1 MTDILNRDETPV
13 MFRRARDESAAIRH
27 AWAEL
32 EATVGS
38 LRGRKFFGA
47 FDPATGEYRACTQ
60 LRDDDD
66 PDALGLEVG
75 TLPGG
80 PYLRER
86 LKGEPPE
93 IYERIG
99 PTFDKLVEQAPC
111 DETRPSIEFYRSRD
125 VIDLL
130 LPVKGLGEKRGLLR
144 LVPGSRSGPVP
155 HLPPDGLEVQPSRER
170 RGSGAAGL
178 QWLCRSRERTA
189 RSLVTRV

>member
-1 MTDILNRDETPV
+1 MTDILIRDETPV
-13 MFRRARDESAAIRH
+13 MFRRARDGVDDIRR
-27 AWAEL
+27 AWSEL

-47 FDPATGEYRACTQ
+47 FDEATGEYRTCTQ
-60 LRDDDD
+60 LREDDD
-66 PDALGLEVG
+66 PVSLALETG

-93 IYERIG
+93 IYDRIG
-99 PTFDKLVEQAPC
+99 PTFDRLLQQAAC

-130 LPVKGLGEKRGLLR
+130 LPVK
-144 LVPGSRSGPVP
+144 
-155 HLPPDGLEVQPSRER
+155 
-170 RGSGAAGL
+170 
-178 QWLCRSRERTA
+178 T
-189 RSLVTRV
+189 

>member
-1 MTDILNRDETPV
+1 MTDVLSRDETPV
-13 MFRRARDESAAIRH
+13 MFRRARDEPDAIRR

-38 LRGRKFFGA
+38 LRGRKFFGT
-47 FDPATGEYRACTQ
+47 FEPATGEYRACTQ

-66 PDALGLEVG
+66 PASLGLEAG

-80 PYLRER
+80 PYLRAR
-86 LKGEPPE
+86 LQGVPPE

-99 PTFDKLVEQAPC
+99 PTFDKLVAQAAC

-130 LPVKGLGEKRGLLR
+130 LPVK
-144 LVPGSRSGPVP
+144 
-155 HLPPDGLEVQPSRER
+155 
-170 RGSGAAGL
+170 
-178 QWLCRSRERTA
+178 T
-189 RSLVTRV
+189 

>member
-1 MTDILNRDETPV
+1 MTDILIRDETPV
-13 MFRRARDESAAIRH
+13 MFKRARDEVDEIRR
-27 AWAEL
+27 AWTEL

-47 FDPATGEYRACTQ
+47 FDAATGEYRACAQ
-60 LRDDDD
+60 LQEHDD
-66 PDALGLEVG
+66 PASLGLEIG

-93 IYERIG
+93 IYDRIG
-99 PTFDKLVEQAPC
+99 PTFDKLVEQAAS

-130 LPVKGLGEKRGLLR
+130 LPVK
-144 LVPGSRSGPVP
+144 
-155 HLPPDGLEVQPSRER
+155 
-170 RGSGAAGL
+170 
-178 QWLCRSRERTA
+178 T
-189 RSLVTRV
+189 